1 MTGSD
6 AQVGRRLR
14 LGCDPF
20 DRARRALVRV
30 DDHRIW
36 AGPAANAFTDALASW
51 LAALD
56 PLIAEI
62 RATAAA
68 LEAAI
73 PEAG

>member
-1 MTGSD
+1 MPGSD
-6 AQVGRRLR
+6 LEVGRCLR

-20 DRARRALVRV
+20 DRARLALVRV
-30 DDHRIW
+30 DDHQIW

-56 PLIAEI
+56 PLIAEV
-62 RATAAA
+62 RATGAA
-68 LEAAI
+68 LEAAN